1 MTYRY
6 TLHPLI
12 VLQKK
17 AIRIM
22 TYSDYNAH
30 TKELFKILDILP
42 IDKLVFYS
50 ICKLIY
56 KEINSLSISN
66 FGCNVKFNHNISTR
80 NENKMPKYQSLWN

>member
-6 TLHPLI
+6 TLHPLVPPV

-22 TYSDYNAH
+22 IYSDYNAL

-42 IDKLVFYS
+42 IDKLVFLQY
-50 ICKLIY
+50 
-56 KEINSLSISN
+56 
-66 FGCNVKFNHNISTR
+66 
-80 NENKMPKYQSLWN
+80 M

>member
-30 TKELFKILDILP
+30 TKELLKILDILP

-56 KEINSLSISN
+56 KEINSLSISK
-66 FGCNVKFNHNISTR
+66 FGFNVKFNHNIITR